1 MMIGMNAKFI
11 REAKLEEELGNSLV
25 IKEPIGVVGCVTPW
39 NYPLHQVVCK
49 VAPALA
55 AGCTIVLKPAE
66 MAPLSAF
73 MLAEAAHE
81 IGLPNGVLNV
91 VSGPGRVVGEAI
103 VAHPDVDM
111 VSFTGSLQAGR
122 RIASVAGDG
131 IKKVCLELGG
141 KSAFVVLDD
150 APFDKAIPAGVNN
163 CMQNS
168 GQTCSAWTRMLVP
181 RSRHDEAVELAKGQ
195 LAKLTLGDP
204 FDKNTRLG
212 PLASAGQRDSV
223 LGFIEQGKKEG
234 ATLVAGGGKPA
245 NLPKGFYVEPTIF
258 ANVDNRMAIAQEEIF
273 GPVAGDHSLR
283 FGSGCDRDRERFSVR
298 PGRRRVGRHERAR
311 SRCRE
316 AAAHRAGGHQ
326 RRTLQRARAVRR
338 LQEVGHRPRDRA
350 ARDRG
355 ILPAEVDPE
364 IGMFAIFAGLAAGLL
379 HVFSG
384 PDHLAAIA
392 PLALSEK
399 PLGIERTSSRRVANR
414 IAMGHRAHGRRAA
427 DRDVAAAPEGAAA
440 ARCDLRLQRAHRR
453 RVVDRRRCL
462 GSVEGQPRGHHA
474 ALARRRVVCDG
485 RDPRPRG
492 QLALVWRAPG
502 AGVFRCVS
510 DSILYLAGFGL
521 GAIAGMSAFAA
532 GVGLVSI
539 RLGQFRGL
547 LYASSAAALVIG
559 GFWLV
564 GR

>member
-11 REAKLEEELGNSLV
+11 REAKLEEELGNSLI

-49 VAPALA
+49 IAPALA

-81 IGLPNGVLNV
+81 IGLPKGVLNI
-91 VSGPGRVVGEAI
+91 VSGSGRVVGEAI

-181 RSRHDEAVELAKGQ
+181 RSRHDEAVELAKAQ

-234 ATLVAGGGKPA
+234 ATLVAGGGRPS
-245 NLPKGFYVEPTIF
+245 NLPTGFYVEPTIF
-258 ANVDNRMAIAQEEIF
+258 ANVNNTMTIAQEEIF
-273 GPVAGDHSLR
+273 GPVLSIIPYDSEADAIAHCER
-283 FGSGCDRDRERFSVR
+283 FGLRPCRAASGAAR
-298 PGRRRVGRHERAR
+298 PSAR
-311 SRCRE
+311 STWRSSCAPARSTST
-316 AAAHRAGGHQ
+316 AAASIALAPFGGYKKS
-326 RRTLQRARAVRR
+326 
-338 LQEVGHRPRDRA
+338 
-350 ARDRG
+350 G
-355 ILPAEVDPE
+355 IGRE
-364 IGMFAIFAGLAAGLL
+364 IG
-379 HVFSG
+379 
-384 PDHLAAIA
+384 
-392 PLALSEK
+392 PLALEEFFQLKS
-399 PLGIERTSSRRVANR
+399 I
-414 IAMGHRAHGRRAA
+414 
-427 DRDVAAAPEGAAA
+427 
-440 ARCDLRLQRAHRR
+440 QR
-453 RVVDRRRCL
+453 
-462 GSVEGQPRGHHA
+462 
-474 ALARRRVVCDG
+474 
-485 RDPRPRG
+485 
-492 QLALVWRAPG
+492 
-502 AGVFRCVS
+502 
-510 DSILYLAGFGL
+510 
-521 GAIAGMSAFAA
+521 
-532 GVGLVSI
+532 
-539 RLGQFRGL
+539 
-547 LYASSAAALVIG
+547 
-559 GFWLV
+559 
-564 GR
+564 